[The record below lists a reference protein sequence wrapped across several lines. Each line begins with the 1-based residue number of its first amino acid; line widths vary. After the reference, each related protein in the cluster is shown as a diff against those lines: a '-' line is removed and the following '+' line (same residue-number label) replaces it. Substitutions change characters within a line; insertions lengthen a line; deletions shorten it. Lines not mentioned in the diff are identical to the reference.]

1 MVNSP
6 RALTKIVLP
15 NRSRRLLYRPRLVNF
30 LHDHLEHKLIVISA
44 SAGYGKTSLLI
55 DFVHETSLPVCWY
68 SLDDSDRDPQVFLEY
83 LTASVNRQFPTIG
96 EQAQRVLASGEP
108 APGFDAVVGALIN
121 EIQDNLTKPFVIVL
135 DDYHTVAESEAV
147 NHIVE
152 TLLFL
157 SPATVHL
164 IISSRTLPTQLP
176 LTRLQV
182 RQQVAGLGCGD
193 LQFTAEEIQ
202 ALVMQNH
209 QIQLSAQQ
217 AVDLAKQS
225 EGWIAS
231 ILLTTPYLWEGLFH
245 RLVEG
250 HGAQEKLFHYLASE
264 AFTRL
269 PSELQQFLL
278 DSSVLSRLE
287 AATCDA
293 LLGTQTAAALL
304 HTLEEQNLFIVRLNG
319 ESAEPSY
326 RYHHLFQEFLRHR
339 LRETDATRWRD
350 LNRRAAALFE
360 VADPATPSGAR
371 EGSAGQAIV
380 HYLAAEMYDEAACA
394 IEKIAQAAYD
404 EGRWVSL
411 ASWIDALTAEVL
423 NAHPSLIV
431 TRGMLFAETGNS
443 EETERAYSRAL
454 EIYNSLD
461 DELAAARVIVW
472 RALFWRLQGRYRE
485 AIQACDDV
493 LETLRR
499 HGAQTDEARAYR
511 ILGSAHALLGDI
523 SRGAKEL
530 EQALKLYEAL
540 HDEVRVAWLHHDIGT
555 YLRLQGDPSAEGH
568 YATALDYWRRTRNL
582 VGEAMTL
589 NSIGVGQHQAGDLE
603 RARTT
608 LEQACALAHHSGNR
622 RNEAFAL
629 TSLGDVYRDQ
639 GELAR
644 ALEAYQAARSIAEQ
658 VDGFV
663 LVYALVALGEAHHLS
678 GNAQEAER
686 CLARALEEAQAHQS
700 SYEIG
705 LVETAIGIW
714 KCQQRQTE
722 SAIAHLSHAV
732 DLLKPACRDR
742 ARARLHLAR
751 AYFLHRKYARAKQHL
766 RALARECGAPKDS
779 SIPFLLADRQ
789 QLLPLLKYAVSHRVA
804 KEFFLPIFKKLDAPA
819 KPAAAVHFSTV
830 QVRAL
835 GIGQV
840 LLDDKPL
847 TKTNWVSNSTKELF
861 FLLLVHRE
869 GLRREQILEILW
881 ERRSASEASVIF
893 HSTTY
898 RLRRAIPNCLVHED
912 GVYRLNPEMDFND
925 DVTQFAEALRRAEKA
940 RSNSERIKHYTAAVN
955 LYRGDYLEDV
965 YSDWCME
972 IRERLRC
979 QYLDALFALAE
990 IYERRGNLAQAME
1003 HYRTC
1008 IEKNRDR
1015 EEAYR
1020 ALMRLQFRVGDRA
1033 GAARTY
1039 QQCVQALRDELDIP
1053 SPSQETQALYEAIT
1067 KDRRRTGSTL

>member
-1 MVNSP
+1 MNSS
-6 RALTKIVLP
+6 RAITKIVQP
-15 NRSRRLLYRPRLVNF
+15 KRSRRLLNRSRLVNF

-55 DFVHETSLPVCWY
+55 DFAHETPLPVCWY

-83 LTASVNRQFPTIG
+83 LTATVNRRFPNIG
-96 EQAQRVLASGEP
+96 EQAQRVLTGGET
-108 APGFDAVVGALIN
+108 AYDFDAVVGALIN
-121 EIQDNLTKPFVIVL
+121 EIQDNLATPFVIIL
-135 DDYHTVAESEAV
+135 DDYHSIAESDAI

-157 SPATVHL
+157 LPEKVHL
-164 IISSRTLPTQLP
+164 IISSRTLPAQLP
-176 LTRLQV
+176 LTQLQA
-182 RQQVAGLGCGD
+182 RQQVAGLGYGD

-202 ALVMQNH
+202 SLVMQNH

-217 AVDLAKQS
+217 AADLAKQS

-245 RLVEG
+245 QLVEG

-269 PSELQQFLL
+269 PPELQQFLL
-278 DSSVLSRLE
+278 GSSVLSRLE
-287 AATCDA
+287 AAICDE
-293 LLGTQTAAALL
+293 LLGTQTAASLL
-304 HTLEEQNLFIVRLNG
+304 RTLEEQNLFIARLND
-319 ESAEPSY
+319 ESADPSY
-326 RYHHLFQEFLRHR
+326 RYHNLFQEFLRHR
-339 LRETDATRWRD
+339 LRETDATRWRN
-350 LNRRAAALFE
+350 LNRRAAELFE
-360 VADPATPSGAR
+360 AR
-371 EGSAGQAIV
+371 EGFIGQAIV
-380 HYLAAEMYDEAACA
+380 HYLAAEMYDEAARA
-394 IEKIAQAAYD
+394 IERIAQSTYD
-404 EGRWVSL
+404 AGRWVSL
-411 ASWIDALTAEVL
+411 AGWIDALAAERL

-431 TRGMLFAETGNS
+431 TRGMLFAETGNN
-443 EETERAYSRAL
+443 EATERAYTRAL
-454 EIYNSLD
+454 EIYKGLH
-461 DELAAARVIVW
+461 DELAAAQVIVW
-472 RALFWRLQGRYRE
+472 RALFWRLKGRYRE
-485 AIQACDDV
+485 AIQACDDI

-511 ILGSAHALLGDI
+511 ILGSAHALLGEI
-523 SRGAKEL
+523 PRGAKEL

-540 HDEVRVAWLHHDIGT
+540 RDEVRVAWLHHDIGT

-568 YATALDYWRRTRNL
+568 YEIALDYWRRTRNR

-608 LEQACALAHHSGNR
+608 LEQAHALAHRSGNR

-639 GELAR
+639 GESAR
-644 ALEAYQAARSIAEQ
+644 ALEAYQAARSIGEQ
-658 VDGFV
+658 MDGFV

-678 GNAQEAER
+678 GNVQEAER
-686 CLARALEEAQAHQS
+686 CIARALEKAQAHQS

-714 KCQQRQTE
+714 KCQHRQME
-722 SAIAHLSHAV
+722 PAIVHLSHAV
-732 DLLKPACRDR
+732 DLLNPTCRDR
-742 ARARLHLAR
+742 TRARLHLAR
-751 AYFLHRKYARAKQHL
+751 AYFLKKKYDKTKHQL
-766 RALARECGAPKDS
+766 RTLARDCCAPCNT

-789 QLLPLLKYAVSHRVA
+789 QLLPLIKYAVSHQVA
-804 KEFFLPIFKKLDAPA
+804 KEFFLPILEKLNAPA
-819 KPAAAVHFSTV
+819 RPAVAVGFPNV

-840 LLDDKPL
+840 LLDNKPL
-847 TKTNWVSNSTKELF
+847 TKTNWVSNPTKELF
-861 FLLLVHRE
+861 FLLLAHWE

-881 ERRSASEASVIF
+881 ERRSESEASVVF

-898 RLRRAIPNCLVHED
+898 RLRHAIPGCLVHED
-912 GVYRLNPEMDFND
+912 GLYRLNPEMNFDY
-925 DVTQFAEALRRAEKA
+925 DVTQFAEAIRRAEKA
-940 RSNSERIKHYTAAVN
+940 RSDSERINHYTAVVN
-955 LYRGDYLEDV
+955 LYHGDYLEDL
-965 YSDWCME
+965 YSDWCSE
-972 IRERLRC
+972 IRERLRR
-979 QYLDALFALAE
+979 QYMDALFALAE
-990 IYERRGNLAQAME
+990 IYERRGNFAKALE
-1003 HYRTC
+1003 YYRTC

-1020 ALMRLQFRVGDRA
+1020 AMMRLQFRVGDRA

-1053 SPSQETQALYEAIT
+1053 SPSRETQELYEAIT
-1067 KDRRRTGSTL
+1067 QDRRRTEPPENT